1 MPGPLPP
8 DNHRSGKPVTAQTFN
23 RMTPY
28 LFLAPAAITMA
39 IALLYP
45 LGYMVYGSFRDWDP
59 SQNISE
65 TDFVGLKNY
74 VTLFFD
80 PAFRES
86 LSVTLIFA
94 FTVVV
99 AEMVIGVGLAL
110 LLDRNI
116 RGISVLRTLFI
127 LPMMIAP
134 VVVGLMWRYMYH
146 PTVGTFNKTLKSL
159 GFDGVDWL
167 GQHALLSVIIAD
179 IWQWTPFILIL
190 ALAALQSLPA
200 SALEAARIDG
210 ATAWQQIWHIKLPLM
225 MPVLIVTALLA
236 PDRRVQGAGSDPGDD
251 RRRPR
256 PFDRDR
262 GAADFTHRHRV
273 PRTGHVAAAMS
284 NYLLILLLLL
294 TLAMFAIHPDGRMRA
309 RRALPARC
317 RRKADGSYERQNP
330 AFYALLAVLIF
341 MSVGPVLLMLVN
353 SFKLDVDIIWRH
365 NGLDLPADDPELRD
379 RAVRH
384 PLVRAG
390 SPRFLLPQVR
400 RRVDQL
406 A

>member
-1 MPGPLPP
+1 MPGPLPSK
-8 DNHRSGKPVTAQTFN
+8 NHRSGKPVTAQTFN

-159 GFDGVDWL
+159 GLDGVDWL

-225 MPVLIVTALLA
+225 MPVLVVTALLRLIDA
-236 PDRRVQGAGSDPGDD
+236 FKVLEVILVMTEGGPGLSTEIVAL
-251 RRRPR
+251 RIS
-256 PFDRDR
+256 
-262 GAADFTHRHRV
+262 
-273 PRTGHVAAAMS
+273 RTATEFRELGTAAAMS
-284 NYLLILLLLL
+284 NYLLILLLIL
-294 TLAMFAIHPDGRMRA
+294 TLAMFAISRLQDA
-309 RRALPARC
+309 RTARL
-317 RRKADGSYERQNP
+317 ARQ
-330 AFYALLAVLIF
+330 VQEE
-341 MSVGPVLLMLVN
+341 G
-353 SFKLDVDIIWRH
+353 
-365 NGLDLPADDPELRD
+365 
-379 RAVRH
+379 
-384 PLVRAG
+384 
-390 SPRFLLPQVR
+390 
-400 RRVDQL
+400 
-406 A
+406 